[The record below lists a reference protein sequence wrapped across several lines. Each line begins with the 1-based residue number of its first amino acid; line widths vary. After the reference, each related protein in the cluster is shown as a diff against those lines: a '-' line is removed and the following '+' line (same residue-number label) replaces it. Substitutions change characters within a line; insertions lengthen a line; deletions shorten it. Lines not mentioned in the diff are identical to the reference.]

1 MTIVKSCIK
10 LNLTSS
16 GTRLNLYSLC
26 NSHRNFKNFIHTI
39 HTIIFILRQLVNQ
52 LNLCVSSPASIR
64 HFYTRMEAI
73 VKLSGEIGFVIE

>member
-16 GTRLNLYSLC
+16 ETRLNLYSLC
-26 NSHRNFKNFIHTI
+26 NSHRNFNNLIHTI
-39 HTIIFILRQLVNQ
+39 HTIIFILRQLVN

-64 HFYTRMEAI
+64 HFHTRMEAI
-73 VKLSGEIGFVIE
+73 VKLAGEIGFVIE